1 MQKCNIKLI
10 DNFLKE
16 NNLTKTEFCKRCK
29 ISKYSLSKIYKND
42 FNIDIVVIIK
52 ISYAINQK
60 PCDLFIND

>member
-1 MQKCNIKLI
+1 MQKYNIKLI

-29 ISKYSLSKIYKND
+29 ISRIYKND